1 VARISLALAGAVF
14 LTGFA
19 VGPLSAG
26 GAPVTATG
34 PIKPK
39 KGEYKGNTSQER
51 VVKSARTIVL
61 KVSGKKNKISLTQEP
76 AVARNQCIAAPVFLL
91 DVDRVTTK
99 LGKGGKFKFTRT
111 FIGSKID
118 RISGRFVSQDTIEGE
133 ALYNFR
139 ESDSG
144 LCGAG
149 STKVKFDAT
158 SKKKKKK
165 KE

>member
-1 VARISLALAGAVF
+1 MSLALAVAGLVAVP
-14 LTGFA
+14 A
-19 VGPLSAG
+19 IGPISAG
-26 GAPVTATG
+26 GAPVTTTG
-34 PIKPK
+34 PIVPK

-51 VVKSARTIVL
+51 VLKSARTIVL
-61 KVSGKKNKISLTQEP
+61 KVSGNNKISMTQEP
-76 AVARNQCIAAPVFLL
+76 AVARGSCIAAPVFLL

-99 LGKGGKFKFTRT
+99 LGKGGKFKFTST

-118 RISGRFVSQDTIEGE
+118 RISGRFASEDTIEGE

-139 ESDSG
+139 DSDSG
-144 LCGAG
+144 LCSAG
-149 STKVKFDAT
+149 KTKVKFDAT

>member
-1 VARISLALAGAVF
+1 MVRMSLALAGAVF
-14 LTGFA
+14 LVGSV

-26 GAPVTATG
+26 GAPATAAG
-34 PIKPK
+34 PIKAK

-51 VVKSARTIVL
+51 VLKSARTIVL
-61 KVSGKKNKISLTQEP
+61 KVSGNNKISMTQEP
-76 AVARNQCIAAPVFLL
+76 AVARGSCIAAPVFLL

-99 LGKGGKFKFTRT
+99 LGKGGKFKFTST

-118 RISGRFVSQDTIEGE
+118 RISGRFVSEDTIEGE

-139 ESDSG
+139 DSDSG
-144 LCGAG
+144 LCSAG
-149 STKVKFDAT
+149 KTKVKFDAT